1 MQLNN
6 QKGIAAIIITIIMS
20 LVLTLIA
27 LGFTQVSLAQQKDAL
42 NSALS
47 TQAFYSAESGVN
59 YEIHQIIS
67 NPTSYSSATSTTNTS
82 CQTYTSSV
90 NDLKIGSTQNQWTC
104 LMVNFHP
111 TNLIYNVQ
119 NNSAV
124 LIPIKSNQGP
134 IKYLNLSWRDHP
146 YSGSGNN
153 FNSCQSQPNK
163 FVKALSYRCPASVLQ
178 VSVLP
183 GQDIN
188 SASSQPNTYYLSPS
202 YLSPSYFN
210 QSNWSNGQNSLVQ
223 CSSSS
228 SWCNASIPVSGS
240 TIPSTSKNN
249 YQYYLYVVPLYSA
262 TKLYVSASFN
272 AQPAEQNPNG
282 YQLYNAQAQ
291 IDSTG
296 KGYNVLK
303 RILVTVNTGIGG
315 LNLNNLNTHA
325 LFALQTGGSICK
337 QLLVNENTNN
347 VKHECS

>member
-1 MQLNN
+1 MKLNN
-6 QKGIAAIIITIIMS
+6 QKGIAAIIITMIMS

-27 LGFTQVSLAQQKDAL
+27 LGFTQVSLKQQKDAL

-47 TQAFYSAESGVN
+47 TQAYYSAESGVN

-67 NPTSYSSATSTTNTS
+67 HPTFYSSATSTTNTN
-82 CQTYTSSV
+82 CQQYTSSV
-90 NDLKIGSTQNQWTC
+90 NDLKIYSSQNQWTC

-134 IKYLNLSWRDHP
+134 INYLNLSWRDHP
-146 YSGSGNN
+146 YSGNN
-153 FNSCQSQPNK
+153 FNSCQSQPNQ
-163 FVKALSYRCPASVLQ
+163 FVNTLSYRCPASVLQ

-202 YLSPSYFN
+202 YFN
-210 QSNWSNGQNSLVQ
+210 QSNWSNGQNSLIQ

-228 SWCNASIPVSGS
+228 GWCNASIPVSGS
-240 TIPSTSKNN
+240 IIPSTSKNN
-249 YQYYLYVVPLYSA
+249 YQYYLYVVPLYST
-262 TKLYVSASFN
+262 TKLYVSASSN
-272 AQPAEQNPNG
+272 PQLAQQNSNG

-303 RILVTVNTGIGG
+303 RILVTVNTGING
-315 LNLNNLNTHA
+315 LNLNDLNTHA
-325 LFALQTGGSICK
+325 LFSLQTGGSICK

-347 VKHECS
+347 VRNECS

>member
-146 YSGSGNN
+146 SSGNI
-153 FNSCQSQPNK
+153 FNNCQSQPNQ
-163 FVKALSYRCPASVLQ
+163 FFSTSSTISTNSYNCPASVLQ
-178 VSVLP
+178 VSILP
-183 GQDIN
+183 GQNIN
-188 SASSQPNTYYLSPS
+188 SPNSQLVTY

>member
-1 MQLNN
+1 MKLNN
-6 QKGIAAIIITIIMS
+6 QRGIAAIIITMIMS

-47 TQAFYSAESGVN
+47 TQAYYSAESGVN

-90 NDLKIGSTQNQWTC
+90 NDLKINSSQNQWTC

-124 LIPIKSNQGP
+124 LIPIKSNQGS
-134 IKYLNLSWRDHP
+134 INYLNLSWRDHP
-146 YSGSGNN
+146 YSGNN
-153 FNSCQSQPNK
+153 FNSCQSQPNQ
-163 FVKALSYRCPASVLQ
+163 FVNTLSYRCPASVLQ

-202 YLSPSYFN
+202 YFN
-210 QSNWSNGQNSLVQ
+210 QSNWSNGQNSLIQ

-228 SWCNASIPVSGS
+228 GWCNASIPVSGS
-240 TIPSTSKNN
+240 IIPSTSKNN
-249 YQYYLYVVPLYSA
+249 YQYYLYVVPLYST
-262 TKLYVSASFN
+262 TKLYVSASSN
-272 AQPAEQNPNG
+272 PQLAQQNSNG

-296 KGYNVLK
+296 KGYSVLK
-303 RILVTVNTGIGG
+303 RILVTVNTGING
-315 LNLNNLNTHA
+315 LNLNDLNTHA
-325 LFALQTGGSICK
+325 LFSLQTGSSICK

-347 VKHECS
+347 VRNGCS